1 MTLEEFRKRTAKFLT
16 ADEIADYE
24 TDYEPAYMA
33 ADGVDKDD
41 FCAVLKD
48 GRVKT
53 LVRAVSRSLLAK
65 DALKGEF
72 YREWKSALA
81 ERDGEAERKA
91 EVLKAVSLVAAMCD
105 RVMAAAVSG
114 AVAAA
119 SAAGKPAAR
128 A

>member
-1 MTLEEFRKRTAKFLT
+1 MMLEEFRKRTTKFLT

-48 GRVKT
+48 ERVRT

-65 DALKGEF
+65 DALKREF
-72 YREWKSALA
+72 YREWKSALV
-81 ERDGEAERKA
+81 ERDEEAERKA

-105 RVMAAAVSG
+105 RAMAADS
-114 AVAAA
+114 AA
-119 SAAGKPAAR
+119 SKPAAR